1 MTWSISI
8 VEKYEMCCRLHFAKI
23 LFSEDFYMKKWN
35 VVSIK
40 GDDFFLMIIWQ
51 ITHRFICYPWTW
63 CIICVVINKSIT
75 RIVSYSQWWGLGG
88 NSLGCATVELAKL
101 LKAADEGL
109 MHRGTRFEFIWL
121 SINRCS
127 LSLTLLTQVKSLS
140 HSSSKARSATGS

>member
-1 MTWSISI
+1 MIARNDGLMCVHV
-8 VEKYEMCCRLHFAKI
+8 VEETTIGVREREVA
-23 LFSEDFYMKKWN
+23 
-35 VVSIK
+35 
-40 GDDFFLMIIWQ
+40 
-51 ITHRFICYPWTW
+51 
-63 CIICVVINKSIT
+63 CVY
-75 RIVSYSQWWGLGG
+75 YSQWWGLGG